1 MKNKPVVK
9 LSGTDGNAFA
19 IIAKVRRVLIEN
31 KMYTEADNYM
41 KEALSG
47 DYDNVI
53 ASADK
58 YVEIH

>member
-19 IIAKVRRVLIEN
+19 IIAKVRRALIEN